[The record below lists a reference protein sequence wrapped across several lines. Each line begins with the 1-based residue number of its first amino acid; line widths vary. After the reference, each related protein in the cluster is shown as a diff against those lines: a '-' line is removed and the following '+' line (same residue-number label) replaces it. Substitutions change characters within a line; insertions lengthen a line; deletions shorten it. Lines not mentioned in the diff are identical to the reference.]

1 MCFRYMFFIKNTSV
15 ERDEIFKNRFITVL
29 VVILWILAKLF
40 IFQKLLL
47 IVTFEINFSRNIDFE

>member
-1 MCFRYMFFIKNTSV
+1 MCFRYMFFIKNISV

-29 VVILWILAKLF
+29 VVILWILGKLF